1 MILLVKIWNY
11 LSALRNQSDL
21 QISESV
27 VEVADDFKFQSPKI
41 LSSVETATEFGNRFR
56 ILVKSSLRFGLDRL
70 AVELL
75 VGKDDGLRSVGLLA
89 LFCTVGE

>member
-1 MILLVKIWNY
+1 MMLLVKIWNY

-41 LSSVETATEFGNRFR
+41 LSSVETATEFVNRFR
-56 ILVKSSLRFGLDRL
+56 ILDRSSLGFGLDRL